1 MSYRKVF
8 LNDDEDAEEANQD
21 QNGESPENWSNQQ
34 DGEDQHCSDDSYR
47 YSEDHESYSDDSE
60 HDDRTNTEKGGE

>member
-8 LNDDEDAEEANQD
+8 LNDDEDAEESDQDQDGGSAAKSANQR
-21 QNGESPENWSNQQ
+21 

-47 YSEDHESYSDDSE
+47 YSEDHESYSEDSE
-60 HDDRTNTEKGGE
+60 HEDRSNPEKGGE

>member
-8 LNDDEDAEEANQD
+8 LNDDEDAEESDQDQDRGSAATSANQR
-21 QNGESPENWSNQQ
+21 

-47 YSEDHESYSDDSE
+47 YSEDHESYSEDSE
-60 HDDRTNTEKGGE
+60 HDDRSNLEKGGE

>member
-8 LNDDEDAEEANQD
+8 LHDDEDAEEADQD
-21 QNGESPENWSNQQ
+21 QNGGSPETLPNQR

-47 YSEDHESYSDDSE
+47 YSEDHESYSEDSE
-60 HDDRTNTEKGGE
+60 HDDRSNQEKGGD